1 MEYFC
6 VQQNMLPINVH
17 CRLSAKAIFIS
28 RDAPKPADVLHRTRR
43 NTLANEL
50 MLKSPRR
57 IKNVPPLLS
66 GSVRKQKVYANI
78 SEATIVELLLK
89 WLYFNVLNLNN
100 NLLKSIL

>member
-1 MEYFC
+1 MYNRIC
-6 VQQNMLPINVH
+6 LPIKVH

-43 NTLANEL
+43 NTLANEP

-66 GSVRKQKVYANI
+66 GSVRKQKQ
-78 SEATIVELLLK
+78 
-89 WLYFNVLNLNN
+89 
-100 NLLKSIL
+100 SIC